1 MRQFPL
7 FIFDLARTHGL
18 GEVDFMVCTSVD
30 YGFVAEFSYVEGS
43 ATYVTDEEM
52 VTNVANGI
60 GLKLSLKRYDGKAE
74 FNGTQVRSLMRKAYK
89 TYEEKTQV
97 GIGEEFNKETA
108 LKFINTMIR
117 SANQQYDDCPITD
130 MELKTIL
137 ATQKK
142 AFQNLHRF
150 IDEKTE

>member
-1 MRQFPL
+1 MRSFPL
-7 FIFDLARTHGL
+7 FIFDLSRTHGL
-18 GEVDFMVCTSVD
+18 GEVDFVVCTSVD
-30 YGFVAEFSYVEGS
+30 YGFVAEFSFVEDS

-60 GLKLSLKRYDGKAE
+60 GLKMKIKRYDGKAE

-97 GIGEEFNKETA
+97 GIGEDFDKETA
-108 LKFINTMIR
+108 LKFVSTMIR

-130 MELKTIL
+130 MELKKIL
-137 ATQKK
+137 AMQKK
-142 AFQNLHRF
+142 AFQNLYEF
-150 IDEKTE
+150 INEKTK